1 MILVIILLIL
11 IVLLIF
17 DIFRYNKVKANAF
30 SEYEL
35 KKAAEDEAKKLEYKD
50 PFITCEYCGAK
61 IDTHKDK
68 CCSNCGAPYDL
79 NEEWKERHSLKDSF
93 IKDGTDAVNEKREK
107 KALVWSNEIL
117 KRIRIEIIIIA
128 GITVSILG
136 MSVLGY
142 YIYDYHKYRRNE
154 DVNKGSYQNFE
165 KADYRIIGDGIIYD
179 KDGVTVTVTDIYED
193 ADPVNVFEN
202 DGKQAAKIGFR
213 VQNKLGKN
221 INLVIKCSGANGIY
235 CERSYIY
242 SYDYFRK
249 NADVTFYE
257 ELLYPKGSDLYEL
270 LFDYIEAGAMDY
282 TYTGRLEEPV
292 YIHTTA
298 QETKDEIS
306 LNDKKLLYSN
316 DDLDIFGMYDDD
328 KYINGLKLYIRNKSG
343 KDYTLDD
350 YELRA
355 DGVNIKSEKYQN
367 GLIPSG
373 YIYES
378 DRIRSYDIAPEDLKN
393 KKIEIAVSFSDK
405 KEHLHDFSTG
415 FMDVSE
421 LYK

>member
-35 KKAAEDEAKKLEYKD
+35 KKAAEEEAKKLEYKD

-107 KALVWSNEIL
+107 KALVWCNEIL
-117 KRIRIEIIIIA
+117 KRIRLEIIIIA

-154 DVNKGSYQNFE
+154 DV
-165 KADYRIIGDGIIYD
+165 
-179 KDGVTVTVTDIYED
+179 
-193 ADPVNVFEN
+193 FEN

-221 INLVIKCSGANGIY
+221 INLVIKCSGVNGIY

-270 LFDYIEAGAMDY
+270 LF
-282 TYTGRLEEPV
+282 R
-292 YIHTTA
+292 H
-298 QETKDEIS
+298 IS
-306 LNDKKLLYSN
+306 LS
-316 DDLDIFGMYDDD
+316 
-328 KYINGLKLYIRNKSG
+328 
-343 KDYTLDD
+343 
-350 YELRA
+350 
-355 DGVNIKSEKYQN
+355 
-367 GLIPSG
+367 
-373 YIYES
+373 
-378 DRIRSYDIAPEDLKN
+378 
-393 KKIEIAVSFSDK
+393 
-405 KEHLHDFSTG
+405 
-415 FMDVSE
+415 
-421 LYK
+421 

>member
-35 KKAAEDEAKKLEYKD
+35 KKAAEEEAKKLEYKD

-107 KALVWSNEIL
+107 KALVWCNEIL
-117 KRIRIEIIIIA
+117 KRMRLEIIIIA

-154 DVNKGSYQNFE
+154 DVNKGSYQNFV

-179 KDGVTVTVTDIYED
+179 KDGVTVTVTDIYKD
-193 ADPVNVFEN
+193 ADPVNAFEN

-221 INLVIKCSGANGIY
+221 INLVIKCSGVNGIY

-270 LFDYIEAGAMDY
+270 LFDYIEARATRDGSS
-282 TYTGRLEEPV
+282 
-292 YIHTTA
+292 
-298 QETKDEIS
+298 S
-306 LNDKKLLYSN
+306 LIALIVLTERREQRELSRASMFSFLCGKLQLFKQY
-316 DDLDIFGMYDDD
+316 
-328 KYINGLKLYIRNKSG
+328 
-343 KDYTLDD
+343 
-350 YELRA
+350 
-355 DGVNIKSEKYQN
+355 
-367 GLIPSG
+367 LIPSL
-373 YIYES
+373 YINLIVS
-378 DRIRSYDIAPEDLKN
+378 LCRISLPVHGGCCYA
-393 KKIEIAVSFSDK
+393 
-405 KEHLHDFSTG
+405 
-415 FMDVSE
+415 
-421 LYK
+421 Y